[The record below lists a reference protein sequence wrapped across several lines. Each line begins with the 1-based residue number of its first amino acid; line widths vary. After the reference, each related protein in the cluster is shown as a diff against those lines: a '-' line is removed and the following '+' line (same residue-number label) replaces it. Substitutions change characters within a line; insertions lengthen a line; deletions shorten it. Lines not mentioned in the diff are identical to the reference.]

1 MISRVETAAQQ
12 EFLTRLGCDS
22 LQGFL
27 LGRPMSAEQLI
38 ETLSHENALND
49 ATRVNALEV
58 RCGVCQSNSSYRE
71 RPHMTKL
78 PIADRWFELK
88 RISDDITLLWEPHVV
103 PLMRCNIWH
112 VRGRDRDLM
121 IDTGMGIVSL
131 QEAARHLLQK
141 DVTAVAT
148 HTHSDHIGGHH
159 EFEHTLVH
167 ELEAENLRSP
177 REPGTLL
184 ASVLGDEAIR
194 RYREAGYPFDGDLIT
209 ALPSADY
216 SMSDYR
222 VRAAT
227 VTEIVKEGNIV
238 DLGNRHFEVLH
249 LPGHSPGSIGL
260 WEAASGTLFSGDA
273 IYDGPL
279 LDEIGGADIPTYV
292 RTMKRLRELPV
303 QVVHAGHDG
312 SFGRERLVALVDA
325 YLAKR
330 T

>member
-1 MISRVETAAQQ
+1 M
-12 EFLTRLGCDS
+12 
-22 LQGFL
+22 
-27 LGRPMSAEQLI
+27 
-38 ETLSHENALND
+38 
-49 ATRVNALEV
+49 
-58 RCGVCQSNSSYRE
+58 
-71 RPHMTKL
+71 L
-78 PIADRWFELK
+78 PIAHRWFESK
-88 RISDDITLLWEPHVV
+88 RISDEITLLWEPHVV

-121 IDTGMGIVSL
+121 IDTGMGIASL
-131 QEAARHLLQK
+131 REAAQHLLQNN
-141 DVTAVAT
+141 VTAVAT
-148 HTHSDHIGGHH
+148 HTHSDHVGGHH
-159 EFEHTLVH
+159 EFAHTLVH
-167 ELEAENLRSP
+167 ELEADNLRSP
-177 REPGTLL
+177 RERGTLL
-184 ASVLGDEAIR
+184 ASVLGENAIR

-209 ALPSADY
+209 ALPSAEY
-216 SMSDYR
+216 VMSDYEI
-222 VRAAT
+222 RAAT

-292 RTMKRLRELPV
+292 RTMKRLRDLPV
-303 QVVHAGHDG
+303 QVVHAGHDV

-330 T
+330 A